1 MTYDVLEKVSKKELI
16 AWLRRNVCLPRNIS
30 DEEFLR
36 QVKVKRLF
44 AEQKVL
50 LDRSKD
56 INRQLDD
63 AKDNPREF
71 MRLMVEASKLNDR
84 IDQLRDQFDKLMPR
98 GLMYDT

>member
-1 MTYDVLEKVSKKELI
+1 MTYDVLEKVTKRELI
-16 AWLRRNVCLPRNIS
+16 DWLRENIFLPPYIS

-63 AKDNPREF
+63 AKDNPCEF

-84 IDQLRDQFDKLMPR
+84 IDKLREQFDKLMPKEV
-98 GLMYDT
+98 